1 MPGSRNVWIAVASVL
16 GFLLIAGVIYAIADP
31 GGSSQDASSIQPSFP
46 PGGPAEFL
54 YLDPTRIATYLAQ
67 DEGGK
72 VESEKL
78 THKLTQNLNAKLE
91 LKGLGEVGATQ
102 VGELLAEKNV
112 KPTAASSFFVLHRQL
127 EEAKDI
133 SPVRPRYFKE
143 FRRLDEGDFVE
154 FETSAL
160 LPPIYI
166 NAYLSVL
173 HAGTLAAIFPKSPT
187 QRRESTNFFKK
198 VGSTPRAVFAL
209 QPYKPNPEA
218 ASGQASAS
226 QVAGRKPVVYLL
238 PFTAP
243 LLSAERSLL
252 KGGGG
257 NFTVLGKLVRLFPTP
272 PKEKERAS
280 YIDSA
285 TRETWEQALKS
296 APEEL
301 LCRTEPMCAETVRAK
316 HLTGKKRE
324 KVIDECRQQI
334 LEALETQTTV
344 SDRGAVILPIA
355 IYK

>member
-1 MPGSRNVWIAVASVL
+1 VTLRQVLTAIGAALAVIVIL
-16 GFLLIAGVIYAIADP
+16 GAIYLIADP
-31 GGSSQDASSIQPSFP
+31 GGSTQDASAVEPKFP

-54 YLDPTRIATYLAQ
+54 YLDATRIATYLAQ
-67 DEGGK
+67 VEGGEI
-72 VESEKL
+72 ESEKL

-91 LKGLGEVGATQ
+91 LKGLGEVGATK

-112 KPTAASSFFVLHRQL
+112 KPTAASSFFALHGQL
-127 EEAKDI
+127 EDANVI
-133 SPVRPRYFKE
+133 SPARPRYFKE

-173 HAGTLAAIFPKSPT
+173 HAGTLAAIFPKSPR

-198 VGSTPRAVFAL
+198 VGATPRAVFAL
-209 QPYKPNPEA
+209 QPYKPSPEA

-257 NFTVLGKLVRLFPTP
+257 NFTVLGKLVRLFPKP
-272 PKEKERAS
+272 PKEEGHAS
-280 YIDSA
+280 YVDSA

-296 APEEL
+296 APDEL
-301 LCRTEPMCAETVRAK
+301 LCRTEPMCAETVRAR
-316 HLTGKKRE
+316 HLSGTRRKRA
-324 KVIDECRQQI
+324 IDECRQQI
-334 LEALETQTTV
+334 LEALETQTTIPE
-344 SDRGAVILPIA
+344 RGAVILPIA